1 MPNLDQLF
9 MLTSKQLLTLQ
20 LGLILLLLL
29 LIPFEISLSP
39 YALIAFAGGA
49 WLVDVRADPLYGLR
63 SALLLSNLLLV
74 VSGSVLTAFFF
85 GQALAKGWWEGSA
98 TSVCLTM
105 FMSIVGIIAAPFW
118 VNGVSQSL
126 NHYPIPGMDPKALPP
141 AIWFPNPAL
150 WQMIGFGVILMTIAA
165 LFGSVVVGGMI
176 LIRERRIPFY
186 LFLSQVALVALCL
199 CLFFTPEIG
208 NWFAD

>member
-1 MPNLDQLF
+1 MQNSYKLF
-9 MLTSKQLLTLQ
+9 MLTSKQLLTLHF
-20 LGLILLLLL
+20 GLVLLLLL
-29 LIPFEISLSP
+29 LIPFETSLSP
-39 YALIAFAGGA
+39 YALILKAGGA
-49 WLVDVRADPLYGLR
+49 WLVDVRAAPLYGLR
-63 SALLLSNLLLV
+63 SALLLSNLLL
-74 VSGSVLTAFFF
+74 SGCVLTAFFF

-105 FMSIVGIIAAPFW
+105 FMSIVGIACAPFW
-118 VNGVSQSL
+118 VNGAHLRL
-126 NHYPIPGMDPKALPP
+126 NHFPIPGMDPKALPP

-165 LFGSVVVGGMI
+165 LFGSVVVGGII
-176 LIRERRIPFY
+176 LIRERRMPFY
-186 LFLSQVALVALCL
+186 LFLSQVALAALCL